1 MSSLLLL
8 TLDRLGKS
16 SYAVP
21 YRHADGHVELQAV
34 SYRRES
40 RLEIIVDVGGQGK
53 AMAAQ
58 EGQGHQ
64 RQEGQG
70 ERGQEIEQEERQG
83 QLACEDGQTGAGA
96 GGELA
101 AEQRL
106 AEAAAAADWGYIE
119 AVLLSTLR

>member
-1 MSSLLLL
+1 MPPPPLF
-8 TLDRLGKS
+8 TLCRLGKS

-40 RLEIIVDVGGQGK
+40 RLEIIVDVGGQGRGT
-53 AMAAQ
+53 AAQ

-70 ERGQEIEQEERQG
+70 EQGQEGEQGQG
-83 QLACEDGQTGAGA
+83 QLVSGDGQAGA
-96 GGELA
+96 VAGEELA
-101 AEQRL
+101 AERRL
-106 AEAAAAADWGYIE
+106 AEAAAATDWGYIE
-119 AVLLSTLR
+119 AALLSTLR